1 MDRGRIIESWI
12 NSSDKDFMTMNDM
25 YKTKHY
31 DWALFMGHLSI
42 EKLLKASLF
51 LKNTEESHPPL
62 IHDLRRIAER
72 SNLLLTE
79 EQQIRLDTISRFNIR
94 ARYDDYRQSF
104 YKLCTIEFT
113 NEWITKINE
122 CRSWIKQ
129 ML

>member
-1 MDRGRIIESWI
+1 MGKNTVIESWI
-12 NSSDKDFMTMNDM
+12 NGSDKDYATMNDM

-31 DWALFMGHLSI
+31 DWALFIGHLSI
-42 EKLLKASLF
+42 EKLLKALYY
-51 LKNTEESHPPL
+51 KNMGEQPPL
-62 IHDLRRIAER
+62 IHDLRRLAEKKQ
-72 SNLLLTE
+72 NLPLTE
-79 EQQIRLDTISRFNIR
+79 EQKICLDSISRFNIR
-94 ARYDDYRQSF
+94 VRYDDYKQSF